1 LKPAHQWSI
10 TVTIDASRE
19 RVWSAGDDLTL
30 IPRYHPE
37 VARVE
42 LLSGQSTRGVGVEYK
57 CIIETGRRGWCVER
71 VVEHV
76 PLEKMTVDFPSD
88 SWGISDLL
96 DGFRTELLLEACDG
110 GACRVTIRA
119 FYEPKPLWLRLI
131 NPVGLR
137 WLMRRRALQVLRG
150 LKRFVEA
157 GGAAA

>member
-1 LKPAHQWSI
+1 MKRAPQWSA
-10 TVTIDASRE
+10 TLTIDASRE
-19 RVWSAGDDLTL
+19 RVWSVGEDLTL

-42 LLSGQSTRGVGVEYK
+42 LLSGRSTRGVGVEYK
-57 CIIETGRRGWCVER
+57 CIVEKGRKGWCVER

-88 SWGISDLL
+88 SWGIGDLL
-96 DGFRTELLLEACDG
+96 AGFRTELLLEARD
-110 GACRVTIRA
+110 AATCRVTIRA
-119 FYEPKPLWLRLI
+119 FYEPRPLWLRLV
-131 NPVGLR
+131 NPVGFR